1 MSYLKT
7 GNSFITVNGNRIAYR
22 ELLKGK
28 SEVPLV
34 MLVHLAANMDN
45 WDPKL
50 IDILAE
56 KQHVILVDL
65 PGIGDSQGKVA
76 VSIPGMAEQGISII
90 KEFGYSKINL
100 LGLSMGGMVAQEIV
114 KLDNQLVN
122 KLILVGTGPRGGKG
136 IKNIIGI
143 TFKYIFKAALEKTDP
158 KRFIFYNHDKEGKM
172 EAEKVLRRL
181 AERNGKYLDKATTIP
196 SFLRQLRAISKWG
209 KEKADNLSFINQP
222 TLIINGDNDLMVATE
237 NSYDMHDRIANS
249 KLVIYP
255 NSGHGSLF
263 QFPEKFSDEVQNF
276 LK

>member
-22 ELLKGK
+22 ELSKGK
-28 SEVPLV
+28 SKIPLV

-76 VSIPGMAEQGISII
+76 ASIPGMAEQGISII

-172 EAEKVLRRL
+172 EAEKVLGRL

-196 SFLRQLRAISKWG
+196 SFLRQLRAIRKWG
-209 KEKADNLSFINQP
+209 KEKADNLSFINQS
-222 TLIINGDNDLMVATE
+222 TLIVNGDNDLMVATE
-237 NSYDMHDRIANS
+237 NSYDMHDRIADS

>member
-22 ELLKGK
+22 ELSKGK
-28 SEVPLV
+28 SKIPLV
-34 MLVHLAANMDN
+34 MLVHLTANMDN

-76 VSIPGMAEQGISII
+76 ASIPGMAEQGISII

-172 EAEKVLRRL
+172 EAEKVLGRL

-196 SFLRQLRAISKWG
+196 SFLRQLMAIRKWG
-209 KEKADNLSFINQP
+209 KEKADNLSFINQS
-222 TLIINGDNDLMVATE
+222 TLIVNGDNDLMVATE
-237 NSYDMHDRIANS
+237 NSYDMHDRIADS

>member
-1 MSYLKT
+1 MSYLET

-22 ELLKGK
+22 ELSKGK

-76 VSIPGMAEQGISII
+76 ASIPGMAEQGISII

-100 LGLSMGGMVAQEIV
+100 LGLSMGGMIAQEIV

-196 SFLRQLRAISKWG
+196 SFLRQLRAIRKWG

-237 NSYDMHDRIANS
+237 NSYDIHDRIANS

>member
-22 ELLKGK
+22 ELSKGK
-28 SEVPLV
+28 SKIPLV

-76 VSIPGMAEQGISII
+76 ASIPGMAEQGISII

-100 LGLSMGGMVAQEIV
+100 LGLSMGGMIAQEIV

-172 EAEKVLRRL
+172 EAEKVLGRL

-196 SFLRQLRAISKWG
+196 SFLRQLRAIRKWG

-222 TLIINGDNDLMVATE
+222 TLIVNGDNDLMVATE

>member
-1 MSYLKT
+1 M
-7 GNSFITVNGNRIAYR
+7 NGNRIAYR
-22 ELLKGK
+22 ELSKGK
-28 SEVPLV
+28 SKIPLV

-76 VSIPGMAEQGISII
+76 ASIPEMAEQGISII

-122 KLILVGTGPRGGKG
+122 KLILVGTGLRGGKG

-196 SFLRQLRAISKWG
+196 SFLRQLRTIRKWG

>member
-1 MSYLKT
+1 M
-7 GNSFITVNGNRIAYR
+7 
-22 ELLKGK
+22 
-28 SEVPLV
+28 
-34 MLVHLAANMDN
+34 
-45 WDPKL
+45 
-50 IDILAE
+50 
-56 KQHVILVDL
+56 
-65 PGIGDSQGKVA
+65 
-76 VSIPGMAEQGISII
+76 
-90 KEFGYSKINL
+90 
-100 LGLSMGGMVAQEIV
+100 
-114 KLDNQLVN
+114 DNQLVN

-136 IKNIIGI
+136 IRNITGI

-196 SFLRQLRAISKWG
+196 SFLRQLMAIRKWG

-222 TLIINGDNDLMVATE
+222 TLIINGDNDLMLATE

>member
-22 ELLKGK
+22 ELSKGK
-28 SEVPLV
+28 SKIPLV

-76 VSIPGMAEQGISII
+76 ASIPGMAEQGIFII

-100 LGLSMGGMVAQEIV
+100 LGLSMGGMTAQEIV

-136 IKNIIGI
+136 IKNIISI

-196 SFLRQLRAISKWG
+196 SFLRQLRAIRKWG

-237 NSYDMHDRIANS
+237 NSYDMHDRIANN

-255 NSGHGSLF
+255 NSSHGSLF

>member
-22 ELLKGK
+22 ELSKGK

-50 IDILAE
+50 IDTLAE

-76 VSIPGMAEQGISII
+76 ASIPGMAEQGISII

-172 EAEKVLRRL
+172 EAEKVLGRL

-196 SFLRQLRAISKWG
+196 SFLRQLMAIRKWG
-209 KEKADNLSFINQP
+209 KEKADNLSFINQS
-222 TLIINGDNDLMVATE
+222 TLIVNGDNDLMVATE
-237 NSYDMHDRIANS
+237 NSYDMHDRIADS

>member
-22 ELLKGK
+22 ELSKGK
-28 SEVPLV
+28 SKIPLV

-76 VSIPGMAEQGISII
+76 ASIPGMAEQGIFII

-100 LGLSMGGMVAQEIV
+100 LGLSMGGMTAQEIV

-143 TFKYIFKAALEKTDP
+143 TFKYIFKAALEKL
-158 KRFIFYNHDKEGKM
+158 I
-172 EAEKVLRRL
+172 L
-181 AERNGKYLDKATTIP
+181 NG
-196 SFLRQLRAISKWG
+196 
-209 KEKADNLSFINQP
+209 LSFI
-222 TLIINGDNDLMVATE
+222 IMIKKE
-237 NSYDMHDRIANS
+237 KW
-249 KLVIYP
+249 KLKK
-255 NSGHGSLF
+255 SL
-263 QFPEKFSDEVQNF
+263 DV
-276 LK
+276 

>member
-1 MSYLKT
+1 MSYLET

-22 ELLKGK
+22 ELSKGK

-76 VSIPGMAEQGISII
+76 ASIPGMAEQGISII

-136 IKNIIGI
+136 IKNIIVI

-158 KRFIFYNHDKEGKM
+158 KRFIFYNHDKEGEI
-172 EAEKVLRRL
+172 EAEKVLGRL

-196 SFLRQLRAISKWG
+196 SFLRQLMAIRKWG

-237 NSYDMHDRIANS
+237 NSYDMHDRIADS

>member
-1 MSYLKT
+1 MSYLET

-22 ELLKGK
+22 ELSKGK

-50 IDILAE
+50 IDTLAE

-76 VSIPGMAEQGISII
+76 ASIPGMAEQGISII

-136 IKNIIGI
+136 IKNIISI

-196 SFLRQLRAISKWG
+196 SFLRQLRAIRKWG

-237 NSYDMHDRIANS
+237 NSYDIHDRIANS

>member
-22 ELLKGK
+22 ELSKGK
-28 SEVPLV
+28 SKIPLV
-34 MLVHLAANMDN
+34 MLVHLTANMDN

-76 VSIPGMAEQGISII
+76 ASIPGMAEQGISII

-172 EAEKVLRRL
+172 EAEKVLGRL

-196 SFLRQLRAISKWG
+196 SFLRQLMAIRKWG

-237 NSYDMHDRIANS
+237 NSYDIHDRIANS

>member
-22 ELLKGK
+22 ELSKGK
-28 SEVPLV
+28 SKIPLV

-76 VSIPGMAEQGISII
+76 ASIPGMAEQGIFII

-100 LGLSMGGMVAQEIV
+100 LGLSMGGMTAQEIV

-158 KRFIFYNHDKEGKM
+158 KRFIFYNHDKEGEI
-172 EAEKVLRRL
+172 EAEKVLGRL

-196 SFLRQLRAISKWG
+196 SFLRQLRAIRKWG

-237 NSYDMHDRIANS
+237 NSYDMHDRIANN

-255 NSGHGSLF
+255 NSSHGSLF

>member
-22 ELLKGK
+22 ELSKGK
-28 SEVPLV
+28 SKIPLV

-76 VSIPGMAEQGISII
+76 ASIPGMAEQGIFII

-100 LGLSMGGMVAQEIV
+100 LGLSMGGMTAQEIV

-143 TFKYIFKAALEKTDP
+143 TFKYIFKAVLEKTDP

-181 AERNGKYLDKATTIP
+181 AERNGKY
-196 SFLRQLRAISKWG
+196 S
-209 KEKADNLSFINQP
+209 
-222 TLIINGDNDLMVATE
+222 
-237 NSYDMHDRIANS
+237 
-249 KLVIYP
+249 
-255 NSGHGSLF
+255 
-263 QFPEKFSDEVQNF
+263 
-276 LK
+276 

>member
-1 MSYLKT
+1 MSYLET

-22 ELLKGK
+22 ELSKGK
-28 SEVPLV
+28 SKIPLV
-34 MLVHLAANMDN
+34 MLVHLTANMDN

-76 VSIPGMAEQGISII
+76 ASIPGMAEQGISII

-136 IKNIIGI
+136 IRNITGI

-172 EAEKVLRRL
+172 EAEKVIRRL
-181 AERNGKYLDKATTIP
+181 AERNGKSLDKATTIP
-196 SFLRQLRAISKWG
+196 SFLRQLRAIRKWG

>member
-22 ELLKGK
+22 ELSKGK

-76 VSIPGMAEQGISII
+76 ASIPGMAEQGISII

-196 SFLRQLRAISKWG
+196 SFLRQLRAIRKWG

-222 TLIINGDNDLMVATE
+222 TLIVNGDNDLMVATE

>member
-196 SFLRQLRAISKWG
+196 SFLRQLRAIRKWG

>member
-1 MSYLKT
+1 MSYLET

-22 ELLKGK
+22 ELSKGK
-28 SEVPLV
+28 SKIPLV

-76 VSIPGMAEQGISII
+76 ASIPGMAEQGISII

-196 SFLRQLRAISKWG
+196 SFLRQLRAIRKWG

>member
-1 MSYLKT
+1 MSYLET
-7 GNSFITVNGNRIAYR
+7 GSLFITVNGNRIAYR
-22 ELLKGK
+22 ELSKGK

-76 VSIPGMAEQGISII
+76 ASIPGMAEQGISII

-172 EAEKVLRRL
+172 EAEKVLGRL

-196 SFLRQLRAISKWG
+196 SFLRQLRAIRKWG

-222 TLIINGDNDLMVATE
+222 TLIVNGDNDLMVATE

>member
-22 ELLKGK
+22 ELSKGK
-28 SEVPLV
+28 SKIPSV

-76 VSIPGMAEQGISII
+76 ASIPGMAEQGIFII

-196 SFLRQLRAISKWG
+196 SFLRQLRAIRKWG

-237 NSYDMHDRIANS
+237 NSYDMHDRIANN

-255 NSGHGSLF
+255 NSSHGSLF

>member
-22 ELLKGK
+22 ELSKGK
-28 SEVPLV
+28 SKIPLV
-34 MLVHLAANMDN
+34 MLVHLTANMDN

-76 VSIPGMAEQGISII
+76 ASIPGMAEQGISII

-122 KLILVGTGPRGGKG
+122 KLILVGTGSRGGKG

-172 EAEKVLRRL
+172 EAEKVLGRL

-196 SFLRQLRAISKWG
+196 SFLRQLMAIRKWG
-209 KEKADNLSFINQP
+209 KEKADNLSFINQS
-222 TLIINGDNDLMVATE
+222 TLIVNGDNDLMVATE
-237 NSYDMHDRIANS
+237 NSYDMHDRIADS

>member
-22 ELLKGK
+22 ELSKGK
-28 SEVPLV
+28 SKIPLV

-76 VSIPGMAEQGISII
+76 ASIPGMAEQGIFII

-100 LGLSMGGMVAQEIV
+100 LGLSMGGMTAQEIV

-143 TFKYIFKAALEKTDP
+143 TFKYIFKAVLEKTDP

-196 SFLRQLRAISKWG
+196 SFLRQLRAIRKWG

-237 NSYDMHDRIANS
+237 NSYDMHDRIANN

-255 NSGHGSLF
+255 NSSHGSLF

>member
-22 ELLKGK
+22 ELSKGK
-28 SEVPLV
+28 SKIPLV

-76 VSIPGMAEQGISII
+76 ASIPGMAEQGIFII

-100 LGLSMGGMVAQEIV
+100 LGLSMGGMTAQEIV

-143 TFKYIFKAALEKTDP
+143 TFKYIFKAVLEKTDP

-196 SFLRQLRAISKWG
+196 SFLRQLRAIRKWG

-222 TLIINGDNDLMVATE
+222 TLIINGDNDLMLATE
-237 NSYDMHDRIANS
+237 NSYDMHDRIANN

-255 NSGHGSLF
+255 NSSHGSLF

>member
-22 ELLKGK
+22 ELSKGK
-28 SEVPLV
+28 SKIPLV

-76 VSIPGMAEQGISII
+76 ASIPGMAEQGIFII

-100 LGLSMGGMVAQEIV
+100 LGLSMGGMIAQEIV

-143 TFKYIFKAALEKTDP
+143 TFKYIFKAVLEKTDP

-196 SFLRQLRAISKWG
+196 SFLRQLRAIRKWG

-237 NSYDMHDRIANS
+237 NSYDIHDRIANN

-255 NSGHGSLF
+255 NSSHGSLF

>member
-22 ELLKGK
+22 ELSKGK
-28 SEVPLV
+28 SKIPLV

-76 VSIPGMAEQGISII
+76 ASIPGMAEQGIFII

-100 LGLSMGGMVAQEIV
+100 LGLSMGGMTAQEIV

-196 SFLRQLRAISKWG
+196 SFLRQLRAIRKWG

-237 NSYDMHDRIANS
+237 NSYDMHDRIANN

-255 NSGHGSLF
+255 NSSHGSLF

>member
-22 ELLKGK
+22 ELSKGK
-28 SEVPLV
+28 SKIPLV

-56 KQHVILVDL
+56 KQHIILVDL

-76 VSIPGMAEQGISII
+76 ASIPGMAEQGIFII

-100 LGLSMGGMVAQEIV
+100 LGLSMGGMTAQEIV

-143 TFKYIFKAALEKTDP
+143 TFKYIFKAVLEKTDP

-196 SFLRQLRAISKWG
+196 SFLRQLRAIRKWG

-237 NSYDMHDRIANS
+237 NSYDMHDRIANN

-255 NSGHGSLF
+255 NSSHGSLF

>member
-1 MSYLKT
+1 MSYLET

-22 ELLKGK
+22 ELSKGK

-76 VSIPGMAEQGISII
+76 ASIPGMAEQGISII

-136 IKNIIGI
+136 IKNIISI

-196 SFLRQLRAISKWG
+196 SFLRQLRAIRKWG

-237 NSYDMHDRIANS
+237 NSYDIHDRIANS

>member
-1 MSYLKT
+1 MSYLET

-22 ELLKGK
+22 ELSKGK
-28 SEVPLV
+28 SKIPLV

-76 VSIPGMAEQGISII
+76 VSIPGMAEQGVSII

-100 LGLSMGGMVAQEIV
+100 LGLSMGGMIAQEIV

-143 TFKYIFKAALEKTDP
+143 TFKYIFKAVLEKTDP

-196 SFLRQLRAISKWG
+196 SFLRQLRAIRKWG

-237 NSYDMHDRIANS
+237 NSYDIHDRIANS

>member
-22 ELLKGK
+22 ELSKGK
-28 SEVPLV
+28 SKIPLV

-76 VSIPGMAEQGISII
+76 ASIPGMAEQGISII

-100 LGLSMGGMVAQEIV
+100 LGLSMGGMTAQEIV

-143 TFKYIFKAALEKTDP
+143 TFKYIFKAVLEKTDP

-196 SFLRQLRAISKWG
+196 SFLRQLMAIRKWG

-237 NSYDMHDRIANS
+237 NSYDMHDRIANN

-255 NSGHGSLF
+255 NSSHGSLF

>member
-22 ELLKGK
+22 ELSKGK
-28 SEVPLV
+28 SKIPLV

-76 VSIPGMAEQGISII
+76 ASIPGMAEQGISII

-196 SFLRQLRAISKWG
+196 SFLRQLRAIRKWG

-222 TLIINGDNDLMVATE
+222 TLIVNGDNDLMVATE
-237 NSYDMHDRIANS
+237 NSYDIHDRIANS

>member
-22 ELLKGK
+22 ELSKGK
-28 SEVPLV
+28 SKIPLV

-76 VSIPGMAEQGISII
+76 ASIPGMAEQGISII

-172 EAEKVLRRL
+172 EAEKVLGRL

-196 SFLRQLRAISKWG
+196 SFLRQLMAIRKWG
-209 KEKADNLSFINQP
+209 KEKADNLSFINQS
-222 TLIINGDNDLMVATE
+222 TLIVNGDNDLMVATE
-237 NSYDMHDRIANS
+237 NSYDMHDRIADS

>member
-22 ELLKGK
+22 ELSKGK
-28 SEVPLV
+28 SKIPLV

-76 VSIPGMAEQGISII
+76 ASIPGMAEQGIFII

-100 LGLSMGGMVAQEIV
+100 LGLSMGGMTAQEIV

-143 TFKYIFKAALEKTDP
+143 TFKYIFKAVLEKTDP

-196 SFLRQLRAISKWG
+196 SFLRQLRAIRKWG

>member
-22 ELLKGK
+22 ELSKGK
-28 SEVPLV
+28 SKIPLV

-76 VSIPGMAEQGISII
+76 ASIPGMAEQGISII
-90 KEFGYSKINL
+90 KKFGYSKINL

-136 IKNIIGI
+136 IQNIISI

-196 SFLRQLRAISKWG
+196 SFLRQLRAIRKWG

-237 NSYDMHDRIANS
+237 NSYDIHDRIANS

>member
-22 ELLKGK
+22 ELSKGK
-28 SEVPLV
+28 SKIPLV

-65 PGIGDSQGKVA
+65 PGIGDSQEKVA
-76 VSIPGMAEQGISII
+76 ASIPGMAEQGISII

-172 EAEKVLRRL
+172 EAEKVLGRL

-196 SFLRQLRAISKWG
+196 SFLRQLRAIRKWG

-222 TLIINGDNDLMVATE
+222 TLIVNGDNDLMVATE

>member
-22 ELLKGK
+22 ELSKGK
-28 SEVPLV
+28 SKIPLV

-76 VSIPGMAEQGISII
+76 ASIPGMAEQGIFII

-100 LGLSMGGMVAQEIV
+100 LGLSMGGMTAQEIV

-143 TFKYIFKAALEKTDP
+143 TFKYIFKAVLEKTDP

-172 EAEKVLRRL
+172 QAEKVLRRL

-196 SFLRQLRAISKWG
+196 SFLRQLRAIRKWG

-237 NSYDMHDRIANS
+237 NSYDMHDRIANN

-255 NSGHGSLF
+255 NSSHGSLF

>member
-22 ELLKGK
+22 ELSKGK
-28 SEVPLV
+28 SKIPLV

-76 VSIPGMAEQGISII
+76 ASIPGMAEQEISII

-196 SFLRQLRAISKWG
+196 SFLRQLRAIRKWG

-237 NSYDMHDRIANS
+237 NSYDIHDRIANS